1 MTKNKI
7 EQKQK
12 QTKILQLGMSYSHCR
27 NTNTNR
33 KFGMK
38 LKQGQKDTP
47 KYRGTKIRI
56 TMDFS
61 LKTMQVRRKLSE
73 LLVVL
78 TERKKKN
85 K

>member
-1 MTKNKI
+1 MNKNKN
-7 EQKQK
+7 K

-78 TERKKKN
+78 TERKKK
-85 K
+85 KHK